1 MNSHLKP
8 NAEEKRLA
16 ALRKLEVIDT
26 QPEAEFDALA
36 RAAALVCGT
45 PVSLISLIDRDRQW
59 FKANVG
65 LEGLVETERRLSFCT
80 HAIEGE
86 GLLEVGDARKDE
98 RFAANPFV
106 TGDPGIRFY
115 AGVPLKLSG
124 GENVGTLCVI
134 DMEARSLSDE
144 QRQILS
150 HLAEATARALE
161 MRRAFL
167 HENELLTAAAETQSI
182 LQNSED
188 AIVTMDMGGR
198 ITQWNRAAERMFG
211 YAAEEALGASAGIMS
226 GDDTA
231 AYDPYSR
238 LMELGNA
245 RTIRTERR
253 HRDGSTI
260 PVSVSIGP
268 VVSEDGDIVG
278 ATEIIRDISDILATQ
293 NELSQAEQRLRRL
306 YRATPAMLHAV
317 DPDGRLLSVSDRWLE
332 EMGYSREDVIGRPL
346 AAFMPERSARRL
358 HTELLPKL
366 SSEGRYADAEGQ
378 MITRSGA
385 VIDVLLSADIERNAA
400 GEIVRSI
407 GIVENVTYRRQIEM
421 ALRAERRRLGQIIE
435 GTSAGTW
442 EWNVT
447 TGENRVNEEWAAMLG
462 YTLKELAPVTIDA
475 FRDRI
480 HPDDRPLLDAR
491 IDAHFSGET
500 DNYEAE
506 LRVRH
511 KQGHWVWIATR
522 GRVLE
527 QRSDGRPERMFGIHV
542 DITVQK
548 RREEELRLSKEL
560 LDRTGQVAG
569 VGGWVLDLIEGRL
582 RWSKETCRIHEVEP
596 DFEPVLEEAINFYAP
611 DSQPLILAA
620 VEQCIATGE
629 GWDLELQLVTAKGNL
644 LWVRAVGSAEFV
656 DGKTAR
662 LVGTFQDISEAV
674 AQRKAL
680 EDVNRLFSV
689 ATETGRIGIWDADLV
704 TGKTNYSDIW
714 CELIG
719 YTREEVTDS
728 GTAWQSFIHPDDME
742 RALAADA
749 AHVRGEAPI
758 FEEQFRMRHK
768 DGRWI
773 WILDRGLVTERDEDG
788 RPLRMIGTH
797 TDITRQKE
805 QEAERLL
812 NAERMAIAADNGG
825 IGIWEINLSTNEAS
839 WDAGMYRLY
848 GLPPDTPTPLAT
860 LWRRYTFEED
870 VARLVDAV
878 RHAIDNDDQLDEEYR
893 IVWAD
898 GSLHHLRASARLV
911 RGVDGGPDR
920 FIGVTWE
927 VTEERQ
933 LGFELA
939 EQHERMR
946 VTLDSIGDAVIT
958 ADADGMIRWLNPIAE
973 RMTGW
978 TAADAEG
985 EPSHH
990 VFRVIREDSREPAM
1004 DPIRT
1009 CLELRQV
1016 VGLSEDTL
1024 LVSRDGR
1031 EFAIEDSC
1039 APIRSAEG
1047 EVLGAVL
1054 VFHDVSEQRR
1064 LAREM
1069 SYRASHDQLTGL
1081 INRSE
1086 FERRMHRTLDAAR
1099 AGGPDSALLFIDLDR
1114 FKIVNDSC
1122 GHAVGDELLIKI
1134 SRLMQGVIRS
1144 NDALAR
1150 LGGDEFAVIIE
1161 NCPIEIAQAIA
1172 QKICDAVADFVLVHE
1187 GKHYRIGA
1195 SIGLA
1200 RINEAASSVATILQ
1214 EADAACYAAKEEGRN
1229 RVHVWRDHDE
1239 TVRSLV
1245 GQTSWVT
1252 RIEEAL
1258 EEDGF
1263 VLYAQKIVPF
1273 SGAGGKTHVELL
1285 LRMIGDNGEVIPPS
1299 AFLPASERF
1308 NLATRIDRWVLAHA
1322 LEWMASAGAGPQS
1335 VVSVNVSGQSVG
1347 DRGFHR
1353 FALELLDTASEAV
1366 RRSLCLEITETSVIS
1381 NMAEAME
1388 FIRALRERGV
1398 MIALDDFGA
1407 GSSSF
1412 SYLKRFSIDFLKIDG
1427 QFAQGLLTHPV
1438 DEATIRC
1445 FVEMAR
1451 ILHIQTVAEYVSD
1464 DKIAARLRDM
1474 GVDLAQGYAYHHPE
1488 PAAGLKL

>member
-1 MNSHLKP
+1 
-8 NAEEKRLA
+8 
-16 ALRKLEVIDT
+16 
-26 QPEAEFDALA
+26 
-36 RAAALVCGT
+36 
-45 PVSLISLIDRDRQW
+45 
-59 FKANVG
+59 
-65 LEGLVETERRLSFCT
+65 
-80 HAIEGE
+80 
-86 GLLEVGDARKDE
+86 
-98 RFAANPFV
+98 
-106 TGDPGIRFY
+106 
-115 AGVPLKLSG
+115 
-124 GENVGTLCVI
+124 
-134 DMEARSLSDE
+134 MEARSLSDE
-144 QRQILS
+144 QRQILG
-150 HLAEATARALE
+150 HLAEAAAKALE

-167 HENELLTAAAETQSI
+167 HENELVAAAAETQSI

-211 YAAEEALGASAGIMS
+211 YAADEVLGASAGIMS
-226 GDDTA
+226 GDETA
-231 AYDPYSR
+231 VYDPYAR
-238 LMELGNA
+238 LRELGNA
-245 RTIRTERR
+245 RTVRTERR
-253 HRDGSTI
+253 HRDGSAI

-293 NELSQAEQRLRRL
+293 NELSQTEQRLRRL

-317 DPDGRLLSVSDRWLE
+317 DPDGLLLSVSDRWLE
-332 EMGYSREDVIGRPL
+332 VMGYRREDVLGRPL
-346 AAFMPERSARRL
+346 SHFMPEHSARRFRA
-358 HTELLPKL
+358 EMLPAL
-366 SSEGRYADAEGQ
+366 ASEGHYEDAEGQ
-378 MITRSGA
+378 MTTRTGA
-385 VIDVLLSADIERNAA
+385 VIDVLLSAVVERNAS
-400 GEIVRSI
+400 GKILRSI
-407 GIVENVTYRRQIEM
+407 GIVENVTDRRQMEM
-421 ALRAERRRLGQIIE
+421 ALRAERRRLAQIIE

-442 EWNVT
+442 EWNIV
-447 TGENRVNEEWAAMLG
+447 TGENRVNDEWAAMLG
-462 YTLKELAPVTIDA
+462 YTREELAPVTIDTLKE
-475 FRDRI
+475 RI
-480 HPDDRPLLDAR
+480 HPEDHALLDAR
-491 IDAHFSGET
+491 LETHFRGEKAEF
-500 DNYEAE
+500 EAE
-506 LRVRH
+506 LRLRH
-511 KQGHWVWIATR
+511 KQGHWIWIATR

-527 QRSDGRPERMFGIHV
+527 RRSDGRPERMFGIHV
-542 DITVQK
+542 DITAQK
-548 RREEELRLSKEL
+548 RREEDLRLNMEL

-569 VGGWVLDLIEGRL
+569 VGGWDLDLLEGRL
-582 RWSKETCRIHEVEP
+582 RWSEETYRLHDLEP
-596 DFEPVLEEAINFYAP
+596 GYEPELEAAIDFYVPEARPVV
-611 DSQPLILAA
+611 QAA
-620 VEQCIATGE
+620 VEKCIATGE
-629 GWDLELQLVTAKGNL
+629 GWDLELQLITAKGRL
-644 LWVRAVGSAEFV
+644 LWVRAVGSAELA
-656 DGKTAR
+656 DGKVVR
-662 LVGTFQDISEAV
+662 LVGAFQDISEAV

-689 ATETGRIGIWDADLV
+689 ATETGRIGIWNADLV
-704 TGKTNYSDIW
+704 TGKTHYSDIW

-728 GTAWQSFIHPDDME
+728 GTAWQSFIHPDDLD

-797 TDITRQKE
+797 TDVSRQKD
-805 QEAERLL
+805 QEVERLL
-812 NAERMAIAADNGG
+812 NAERMALAADNGG

-839 WDAGMYRLY
+839 WDDGMYRLY
-848 GLPPDTPTPLAT
+848 GLPPDTPMPVAD
-860 LWRRYTFEED
+860 LWRRYTVEED
-870 VARLVDAV
+870 VARLLEAV
-878 RHAIDNDDQLDEEYR
+878 RRTIDNEDQLDEEYR
-893 IVWAD
+893 IIWAD

-920 FIGVTWE
+920 FIGVSWE

-933 LGFELA
+933 LGLELA
-939 EQHERMR
+939 EQHELMR

-958 ADADGMIRWLNPIAE
+958 ANADGMIRWLNPIAE

-978 TAADAEG
+978 CAADAEG

-990 VFRVIREDSREPAM
+990 VFRIIHEDSREPAI
-1004 DPIRT
+1004 DPIRA
-1009 CLELRQV
+1009 CLELSQV
-1016 VGLSEDTL
+1016 VGLPEDTVL
-1024 LVSRDGR
+1024 ISRDGR
-1031 EFAIEDSC
+1031 EFAIQDSC
-1039 APIRSAEG
+1039 APIKGADG
-1047 EVLGAVL
+1047 AILGAVL

-1086 FERRMHRTLDAAR
+1086 FERRMHKTLDAAR
-1099 AGGPDSALLFIDLDR
+1099 AGGPESTLLFIDLDR

-1134 SRLMQGVIRS
+1134 GRLIQGVIRA

-1150 LGGDEFAVIIE
+1150 LGGDEFAVILE
-1161 NCPIEIAQAIA
+1161 NCPIDIAQNIA

-1200 RINEAASSVATILQ
+1200 RINAAASSVATILQ

-1229 RVHVWRDHDE
+1229 RVHVWRDQDE

-1273 SGAGGKTHVELL
+1273 SGTGGKAHVELL
-1285 LRMIGDNGEVIPPS
+1285 LRMIDENGGVIPPS

-1322 LEWMASAGAGPQS
+1322 L
-1335 VVSVNVSGQSVG
+1335 
-1347 DRGFHR
+1347 
-1353 FALELLDTASEAV
+1353 
-1366 RRSLCLEITETSVIS
+1366 
-1381 NMAEAME
+1381 
-1388 FIRALRERGV
+1388 
-1398 MIALDDFGA
+1398 
-1407 GSSSF
+1407 
-1412 SYLKRFSIDFLKIDG
+1412 K
-1427 QFAQGLLTHPV
+1427 
-1438 DEATIRC
+1438 
-1445 FVEMAR
+1445 
-1451 ILHIQTVAEYVSD
+1451 
-1464 DKIAARLRDM
+1464 
-1474 GVDLAQGYAYHHPE
+1474 
-1488 PAAGLKL
+1488 

>member
-1 MNSHLKP
+1 MNSPLKP

-80 HAIEGE
+80 YAIEGD

-124 GENVGTLCVI
+124 GENVGSLCVI

-167 HENELLTAAAETQSI
+167 HENELLAAAAETQSI

-198 ITQWNRAAERMFG
+198 ITRWNRAAERMFG
-211 YAAEEALGASAGIMS
+211 YAADEALGASAGIMA

-238 LMELGNA
+238 LRELGNA

-253 HRDGSTI
+253 HRDGSAI

-306 YRATPAMLHAV
+306 YQSTPAMLHAV

-332 EMGYSREDVIGRPL
+332 VMGYCREDVLGRPL
-346 AAFMPERSARRL
+346 ADFMPGSSARRFR
-358 HTELLPKL
+358 TELLPAL
-366 SSEGRYADAEGQ
+366 ASEGYYEDVEAQ
-378 MITRSGA
+378 MTTRSGA
-385 VIDVLLSADIERNAA
+385 VIEVLLSAVIERGAS
-400 GEIVRSI
+400 GEVLRSI

-435 GTSAGTW
+435 GTGAGTW
-442 EWNVT
+442 EWNVI
-447 TGENRVNEEWAAMLG
+447 TGENRVNDEWAAMLG

-491 IDAHFSGET
+491 IDAHFNGET
-500 DNYEAE
+500 NDFEAE
-506 LRVRH
+506 LRIRH
-511 KQGHWVWIATR
+511 KDGQWIWIATR
-522 GRVLE
+522 GRVLAR
-527 QRSDGRPERMFGIHV
+527 RSDGRPEWMFGIHV

-569 VGGWVLDLIEGRL
+569 VGGWELDLVEGRL
-582 RWSKETCRIHEVEP
+582 RWSKETCRIHDVEP
-596 DFEPVLEEAINFYAP
+596 DYEPQLDTAINFYAP
-611 DSQPLILAA
+611 DSQALIMAA
-620 VEQCIATGE
+620 VEKCIATGE
-629 GWDLELQLVTAKGNL
+629 GWDLELQLITARGKL
-644 LWVRAVGSAEFV
+644 LWVRAVGSAEYANGRV
-656 DGKTAR
+656 VR
-662 LVGTFQDISEAV
+662 MVGTFQDISEAV

-680 EDVNRLFSV
+680 EEVNRLFSV

-728 GTAWQSFIHPDDME
+728 GTAWQSFIHPDDMD

-773 WILDRGLVTERDEDG
+773 WILDRGLVTERDDEG

-805 QEAERLL
+805 REAERLL

-848 GLPPDTPTPLAT
+848 GLSPDTSPPLLEVWERNT
-860 LWRRYTFEED
+860 HEED
-870 VARLVDAV
+870 AARVSGAV
-878 RHAIDNDDQLDEEYR
+878 RRAIENDDLMDEEYR
-893 IVWAD
+893 VVWPD
-898 GSLHHLRASARLV
+898 GSVHHLHGSARLV

-920 FIGVTWE
+920 FIGVTWD

-933 LGFELA
+933 LALDLG
-939 EQHERMR
+939 EQHELMR

-958 ADADGMIRWLNPIAE
+958 ANADGTIRWLNPIAE
-973 RMTGW
+973 HMTGW
-978 TAADAEG
+978 STADAEG
-985 EPSHH
+985 EPSHR
-990 VFRVIREDSREPAM
+990 VFSIIHEESREPAM

-1024 LVSRDGR
+1024 LISRDGR
-1031 EFAIEDSC
+1031 AFAIEDSC
-1039 APIRSAEG
+1039 APIRNGEG

-1086 FERRMHRTLDAAR
+1086 FERRMYKTLDAAR

-1134 SRLMQGVIRS
+1134 SRLIQGVIRA

-1150 LGGDEFAVIIE
+1150 LGGDEFAAIIE
-1161 NCPIEIAQAIA
+1161 NCPIDIAQNIA

-1200 RINEAASSVATILQ
+1200 RINDAAASVATILQ

-1229 RVHVWRDHDE
+1229 RVHVWRDYDE
-1239 TVRSLV
+1239 AVRSLV

-1273 SGAGGKTHVELL
+1273 SGTGGKTHVELL
-1285 LRMIGDNGEVIPPS
+1285 LRMIDENGGVIPPS

-1322 LEWMASAGAGPQS
+1322 LEWMQSAGAGPQS

-1353 FALELLDTASEAV
+1353 FALELLDGASEAV

-1388 FIRALRERGV
+1388 FIRALRDRGV

-1451 ILHIQTVAEYVSD
+1451 VLNIQTVAEYVSD

-1474 GVDLAQGYAYHHPE
+1474 GVDLAQGYAYHLPE